1 MVRLSAEEGG
11 DFTFVRAC
19 QPNRRIELG
28 DARLQIREEPDGEF
42 DVIVVDAFS
51 SDAIPAHLLTREAI
65 ALYLSKLSD
74 RGIVILH
81 LSNRN
86 LALVSEA
93 ARVAHDLNVPYL
105 YRISDR
111 FALERVSYVGGL
123 AASVMVIAK
132 TPEALTPFTLYPDW
146 RLITAPPG
154 RPWTDDYINLPRAL
168 WDGLTGAETCIVYH
182 YLRECQTAAT
192 EVDST
197 PTQAA
202 PPSP

>member
-1 MVRLSAEEGG
+1 VRLSAEEGG
-11 DFTFVRAC
+11 DFTFVPAC
-19 QPNRRIELG
+19 QPHRRIELG
-28 DARLQIREEPDGEF
+28 DARLQIAEEPNGEF

-93 ARVAHDLNVPYL
+93 ARVAHSLNVPYL

-111 FALERVSYVGGL
+111 FELERVSYVGGL

-132 TPEALTPFTLYPDW
+132 TPDALAPFMLDPDW
-146 RLITAPPG
+146 RVITPPPG

-168 WDGLTGAETCIVYH
+168 WEGLTGAETCIVYN
-182 YLRECQTAAT
+182 YLQQC
-192 EVDST
+192 
-197 PTQAA
+197 QAA
-202 PPSP
+202 AAEVESAPTPAAQPSP